1 MSYQQTTT
9 THVEA
14 NRSTSNMYQPQFRA
28 HHDSQSQ
35 GTSFSQVPAP
45 NNENITM
52 NSMLNSFAGVSLAGV
67 SLAGGNMASGAT
79 MGAQLPVGA
88 NPQLYVTADGQLFC
102 GPGMYPNQ
110 AVAQT
115 QLPDAAYN
123 AYAASLPYVAQT
135 AYPGYL
141 PSYPAMMPYAPAAR
155 GYYSDRA
162 DQLHKDVPGLEN
174 RRGSYSTNESA
185 PGTPYY
191 GSVSLRDHGT
201 HIAQVDRSPFG
212 STPSPQG
219 LPAQH
224 IPQASKLPFKTIP
237 IDVDIDALLLQH
249 PAIPR
254 AVPAVFTPRE
264 SMRTLDQSLSNPI
277 PGNRNV
283 YIRGLHPNTD
293 DETLAAYA
301 NRFGKVETS
310 KAIIDTSTGA
320 CKGYVLVLPF
330 QTFSLTNV
338 IHRSFG
344 FAKYAYVRDSELCIR
359 GFYKLGYE
367 VGFARVMLIP
377 HTFGPRRR

>member
-1 MSYQQTTT
+1 MSYQQTTA
-9 THVEA
+9 HVEV
-14 NRSTSNMYQPQFRA
+14 NRTTSNMYTQPQFRA

-35 GTSFSQVPAP
+35 GSAFSQGPAP
-45 NNENITM
+45 GGENISM
-52 NSMLNSFAGVSLAGV
+52 NSMLNSFAGVSLAT
-67 SLAGGNMASGAT
+67 GNMASAGAT
-79 MGAQLPVGA
+79 MGAQLPVNA
-88 NPQLYVTADGQLFC
+88 NTQIYVTADGQLFC
-102 GPGMYPNQ
+102 APGMYPTQ
-110 AVAQT
+110 ALAPT
-115 QLPDAAYN
+115 QLSENAYN
-123 AYAASLPYVAQT
+123 AYASLPYVAQA

-141 PSYPAMMPYAPAAR
+141 GAYPAMMPYAPAAR
-155 GYYSDRA
+155 GYYADRS

-212 STPSPQG
+212 STPSPQN
-219 LPAQH
+219 LQAQH
-224 IPQASKLPFKTIP
+224 LPTAKVPFKTIP
-237 IDVDIDALLLQH
+237 VDVDIDALLIQH
-249 PAIPR
+249 PAIPH

-301 NRFGKVETS
+301 SRFGKVETS

-320 CKGYVLVLPF
+320 CKG
-330 QTFSLTNV
+330 
-338 IHRSFG
+338 
-344 FAKYAYVRDSELCIR
+344 
-359 GFYKLGYE
+359 
-367 VGFARVMLIP
+367 
-377 HTFGPRRR
+377 

>member
-1 MSYQQTTT
+1 MSYQQTNG
-9 THVEA
+9 HVEA
-14 NRSTSNMYQPQFRA
+14 NRTTSNMYTQPHFRA
-28 HHDSQSQ
+28 HHESHSQS
-35 GTSFSQVPAP
+35 SAFSQGPTP
-45 NNENITM
+45 GGENISM
-52 NSMLNSFAGVSLAGV
+52 NSMLNSFAGVSLA
-67 SLAGGNMASGAT
+67 AGNMASAGAT

-102 GPGMYPNQ
+102 TPGMYPTQ
-110 AVAQT
+110 PLAPT
-115 QLPDAAYN
+115 QLPENSYN
-123 AYAASLPYVAQT
+123 AYASLPYVAQAT
-135 AYPGYL
+135 YPGYL
-141 PSYPAMMPYAPAAR
+141 GGYPAMMSYAPAAR
-155 GYYSDRA
+155 GYYADRA

-224 IPQASKLPFKTIP
+224 ISTAKVPFKTIP
-237 IDVDIDALLLQH
+237 VDVDIDALLIQH
-249 PAIPR
+249 PAIPH

-301 NRFGKVETS
+301 ARFGKVETS

-320 CKGYVLVLPF
+320 CKG
-330 QTFSLTNV
+330 
-338 IHRSFG
+338 
-344 FAKYAYVRDSELCIR
+344 
-359 GFYKLGYE
+359 
-367 VGFARVMLIP
+367 
-377 HTFGPRRR
+377 